1 MSLKNEVIDC
11 KQDPGEPIAKY
22 SFRLSEK
29 AKIAY
34 KDQQKADDNAFI
46 AFMKG
51 VRDSTIRRK
60 LKESSSII
68 DFKGAVAY
76 AKKLESISKQF
87 GVGEPQLA
95 SILRETEVSFSDT
108 RENHGD
114 TKLQEDTSQR
124 RNDQR
129 SSDIHNRSYDQEG
142 RNFRSIRSHN
152 PGTSRNEE
160 YTNRSRS
167 RSGSTSEHERPQ
179 SRSTRYL

>member
-87 GVGEPQLA
+87 GVGELQLA

-114 TKLQEDTSQR
+114 TKMQEEKRIHLKEGMINDHQISTTGHTTKKVETSAV
-124 RNDQR
+124 
-129 SSDIHNRSYDQEG
+129 
-142 RNFRSIRSHN
+142 
-152 PGTSRNEE
+152 
-160 YTNRSRS
+160 
-167 RSGSTSEHERPQ
+167 
-179 SRSTRYL
+179 